1 MRLEALAKAPEAFA
15 STFESESVHPLEWFA
30 ERLAANAIF
39 GAFQDTALVGIA
51 AFFVHVA
58 PKVAHKGTLWGMYVQ
73 PQARRTGIG
82 RDLAE
87 TIISHARQHVEQI
100 QLTVVGG
107 NEAARS
113 LYSNLGVVEYGR
125 EVRALKQDG
134 RYHDELLMALALVP
148 QR

>member
-82 RDLAE
+82 RGPG
-87 TIISHARQHVEQI
+87 R
-100 QLTVVGG
+100 G
-107 NEAARS
+107 
-113 LYSNLGVVEYGR
+113 GR
-125 EVRALKQDG
+125 EPCAEPCGADPADG
-134 RYHDELLMALALVP
+134 RRRQRGRTVP
-148 QR
+148 VQQSGGRRVRTRSAGAEAGRPLS